1 MRKILVALFI
11 VLLAAACTIGY
22 VGAAEAK
29 QPVTVSL
36 ETWLVMEGA
45 SKETMEEMARRFEQ
59 KNPDIKIE
67 LIGIPYEQVVPQV
80 QIMVA
85 GGNAPDIIA
94 LAPRTSVPFVKMG
107 ALADITSYYSKE
119 ELADIPKSLYE
130 DGVFDGKVFTVPW
143 QIGTIV
149 VLAWKELLAKAG
161 LPAQIPETWDEL
173 KVAVKKISDLGKGVY
188 GFGARTSK
196 TQNSAMWFIPV
207 LEGHGGKFEDGK
219 GKVTFGDQRTIDAL
233 NWYKEIGTT
242 KQTPIGMGVR
252 EVRNVFAQGKIGFVF
267 DGPWMKG
274 IMRTISGKGEAIDN
288 DYIVGP
294 FPKASDGKR
303 YGLHNSH
310 VLSISK
316 QCKHKEEAVRVI
328 KFLTQDEE
336 VTKFY
341 YKKMGAIPVYK
352 KLLKDPLYANDPFA
366 QAFIQSAEFARGVAS
381 RNVQYS
387 TALEFVATAMQKAL
401 LGRDTSNAAKMAY
414 ENIKTVYGQ

>member
-1 MRKILVALFI
+1 MKRVVITLFI
-11 VLLAAACTIGY
+11 VLFSVAFVFGSGDM
-22 VGAAEAK
+22 VSAK
-29 QPVTVSL
+29 EPVTVSL

-45 SKETMEEMARRFEQ
+45 SKETMEEMARRFEK

-94 LAPRTSVPFVKMG
+94 LAPRTSVPFIKMG
-107 ALADITSYYSKE
+107 ALADLSPYYSKE
-119 ELADIPKSLYE
+119 ELADIPTSLYE
-130 DGVFDGKVFTVPW
+130 DGVFDGKVYTVPW

-149 VLAWKELLAKAG
+149 VLAWKDLLTKAG
-161 LPAQIPETWDEL
+161 LPAKIPETWDEF
-173 KVAVKKISDLGKGVY
+173 KAAVRKISDLGKGTY

-207 LEGHGGKFEDGK
+207 LEGHGGKFEDAQGK
-219 GKVTFGDQRTIDAL
+219 ITFGDQNTIDAL

-252 EVRNVFAQGKIGFVF
+252 EVRNIYARGKIGFIF

-274 IMRTISGKGEAIDN
+274 IMRKISGKGEAIDD

-294 FPKASDGKR
+294 FPKAPDGNR
-303 YGLHNSH
+303 YGIHNSH

-316 QCKHKEEAVRVI
+316 QCKHKKEAVRVI

-352 KLLKDPLYANDPFA
+352 KLLNDPLYANDPFA

-381 RNVQYS
+381 RNIQYS
-387 TALEFVATAMQKAL
+387 TALEFVATAMQEAL
-401 LGRDTSNAAKMAY
+401 LGRDTAKAAKTAHD
-414 ENIKTVYGQ
+414 NIETVYGK